1 MPENNDV
8 KRGGISVETEHIF
21 PIIKKWLYSEKEIFL
36 RELVSNACDA
46 VTKLRRLA
54 SLGEYAEPENE
65 KYRIT
70 VSVSKSKKTIT
81 VSDNG
86 IGMSEDELDRYIC
99 KMALSGAMDFIRK
112 YEGKDDSDSGIIG
125 HFGLGFYSAFMVADK
140 VDVLTKSYTDAPAVF
155 WSCDEAG
162 NYEISPA
169 ERTGR
174 GTDVILHVND
184 DSDEYLSDYKLR
196 GILDRYCAFMPVE
209 IYLVD
214 EDAAPAD
221 GEDKKEDEK
230 PVNDTMPLWQKKASE
245 CTEEEY
251 LAFYRKVFDDYREPL
266 FHLHLNADYPLNFKG
281 ILYFPRL
288 REGYE
293 SLDGKVKLFYHQVFV
308 ADNIKEVI
316 PEYLLMLR
324 GVLDCPELPLNVSR
338 SYLQNS
344 AYVNKV
350 GTYITKKV
358 GDKITALCTSERE
371 NYEKMYPDLKTFLDY
386 ACICER
392 KFYDRVKDALLLRS
406 TDGKY
411 YTFSEYLEGAADPVI
426 YYTTDEKQQAAY
438 VAMYADKG
446 IRVAVFD
453 TPLDVRLA
461 ESIEQY
467 RADDKIRFRRIDA
480 GLDALKGEGEDK
492 AENAVKLFSAFSTDN
507 CKLTVEAH
515 PLSDTAAPALLT
527 VSEETRR
534 MQDMMRLYAEP
545 GAPAMPTEATLVL
558 NTDSGIIRRI
568 DSGAYGD
575 NTDAVVRE
583 VWSLALLSGRPLEA
597 SEMKELLENS
607 YRLLEKL

>member
-86 IGMSEDELDRYIC
+86 IGMSEEELDRYIC

-112 YEGKDDSDSGIIG
+112 YEGKGDSDSGIIG

-162 NYEISPA
+162 NYEISPSD
-169 ERTGR
+169 RTGR

-184 DSDEYLSDYKLR
+184 DSDEYLNDYKLR

-214 EDAAPAD
+214 EDAPASD
-221 GEDKKEDEK
+221 GEDKKEEEK
-230 PVNDTMPLWQKKASE
+230 PVNDTMPLWQKNASE

-251 LAFYRKVFDDYREPL
+251 LSFYRKVFDDYREPL

-293 SLDGKVKLFYHQVFV
+293 SLEGKVKLFYHQVFV

-344 AYVNKV
+344 AYVSRV

-358 GDKITALCTSERE
+358 GDKITSLCTSERE

-392 KFYDRVKDALLLRS
+392 KFYDRVKDALLLRA

-411 YTFSEYLEGAADPVI
+411 YSFSEYLEGVDDPVI

-492 AENAVKLFSAFSTDN
+492 MENAVKCFSAFSTDT

-558 NTDSGIIRRI
+558 NTNSEIIRRI

-575 NTDAVVRE
+575 NTDAVVQE
-583 VWSLALLSGRPLEA
+583 VWSLALLSGRTLEA
-597 SEMKELLENS
+597 SEMKNLLENS
-607 YRLLEKL
+607 YKLLLRL